1 MENIKY
7 LCGYTVGKTALQ
19 AGKIDKNINNKSV
32 KYTVDGKTVITN
44 YATFI
49 MWRIFHDNYT
59 PDTITETHG
68 YRYVYRFGR
77 REREWGELDK
87 VKTTYILRN
96 PDDHAYYEINKS
108 QWVFA
113 KWLSE
118 NFATFDE
125 AVNADKI
132 IKEKAEAEA
141 AEAERMEH
149 EAEEREE
156 RECIERDNF
165 KRECIEIAKQYID
178 TSLHETA
185 VAMGKRYNKELASRS
200 EDDVRGICSNFL
212 LVYVYAD
219 KIENPLARQALIE
232 WLHTGNKAS
241 PKCFEAWTGLK
252 LPNTNSGRREFF
264 ENLKRTDF
272 ELVQI

>member
-1 MENIKY
+1 MDNIKN
-7 LCGYTVGKTALQ
+7 LCGYTVGKTPIQ
-19 AGKIDKNINNKSV
+19 AGKLASSINNKSV

-44 YATFI
+44 YATFLV
-49 MWRIFHDNYT
+49 WKVLHENCV
-59 PDTITETHG
+59 PDTIEETHG
-68 YRYVYRFGR
+68 YKYEYVYGR
-77 REREWGELDK
+77 REKVWRQLDK
-87 VKTTYILRN
+87 VKVTYILGI
-96 PDDHAYYEINKS
+96 PGSGCYYEVNKS
-108 QWVFA
+108 QWQFA

-118 NFATFDE
+118 NFTSYDQAIE
-125 AVNADKI
+125 ADKAET
-132 IKEKAEAEA
+132 EKIEA
-141 AEAERMEH
+141 AARAAEQAEIEAR
-149 EAEEREE
+149 EREE
-156 RECIERDNF
+156 KERIEKDNF

-178 TSLHETA
+178 TPLHESA
-185 VAMGKRYNKELASRS
+185 VSMGKRYTDSFKDRS
-200 EDDVRGICSNFL
+200 ETDIRGICANFL

-272 ELVQI
+272 ELIQI